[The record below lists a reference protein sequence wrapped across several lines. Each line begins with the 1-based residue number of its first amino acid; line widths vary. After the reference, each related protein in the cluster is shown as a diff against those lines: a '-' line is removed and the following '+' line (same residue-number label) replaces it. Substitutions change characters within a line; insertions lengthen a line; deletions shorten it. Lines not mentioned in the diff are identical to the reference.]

1 VSIERGTTRE
11 RILKAAWALLDSNP
25 GVAAR
30 MSDIAREAGVS
41 RQALYLHFPSRTELF
56 IAATRHQD
64 AVYGLHAM
72 LDAGI
77 CSGAITNLKTRGLV
91 AAPLIHQDEVFGVQR
106 MLDESRAAETGLA
119 RLDAFI
125 AAWCAYIPRI
135 FGVAKTLM
143 VMKETDADA
152 AGAWAARM
160 ADMREGCA
168 AAVLALERDGMLADG
183 FTVAEATDMLWSLL
197 SVDIWE
203 SLTRNRGWD
212 QARYVAAMRLMARRG
227 LTRAAP

>member
-1 VSIERGTTRE
+1 MSIERETTRE

-30 MSDIAREAGVS
+30 MSDIARRAGVS

-56 IAATRHQD
+56 IATTK
-64 AVYGLHAM
+64 Y
-72 LDAGI
+72 
-77 CSGAITNLKTRGLV
+77 
-91 AAPLIHQDEVFGVQR
+91 QDEVFGVQR

-152 AGAWAARM
+152 ATAWAARM

-168 AAVLALERDGMLADG
+168 AAVEALDRDGMLADG
-183 FTVAEATDMLWSLL
+183 FTAAEATDMLWSLL
-197 SVDIWE
+197 SVDMWE
-203 SLTRNRGWD
+203 ALTRSRGWD
-212 QARYVAAMRLMARRG
+212 QARYVAAMNLMARRG
-227 LTRAAP
+227 LTRAMP

>member
-1 VSIERGTTRE
+1 VSIEKGTTRE

-56 IAATRHQD
+56 IATTK
-64 AVYGLHAM
+64 Y
-72 LDAGI
+72 
-77 CSGAITNLKTRGLV
+77 
-91 AAPLIHQDEVFGVQR
+91 QDEVFGVQR